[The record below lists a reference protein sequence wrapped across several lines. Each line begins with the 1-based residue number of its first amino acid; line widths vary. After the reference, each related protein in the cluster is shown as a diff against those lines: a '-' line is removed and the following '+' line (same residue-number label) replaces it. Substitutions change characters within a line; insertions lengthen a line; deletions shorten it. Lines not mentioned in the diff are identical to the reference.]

1 METVYTQNR
10 EVSWLRFNERVLD
23 EAKDPSV
30 MPFEKL
36 KFISIFTSN
45 LTEFFMVRIGSLTD
59 LSVLKKNYRDNKTEM
74 TAQEQIDTVLAMLP
88 ELYQKRDDLYAR
100 VTDELK
106 KNGIICKSFNELSD
120 EEKKYTETYFRDNL
134 MPLLSP
140 QIIDSSH
147 PFPFLEN
154 DKLYIF
160 LTLSNK
166 KKNLYALVPIRNDF
180 PLFIPLRTQKNFT
193 YILLSEILQ
202 AFAPELFYGLTVDHS
217 AVINVTRNF
226 DFTEG
231 SEIRDEFENY
241 KDYMKA
247 VIKRRTR
254 QQAVRLETSVPLKSA
269 AQKFLLSQLKLTEQ
283 SLFVSQAP
291 IKMNYIFELEKQLPS
306 AIKMRVCNEPF
317 ISYKVENDAKSK
329 IALIEKKDVMLF
341 YPYDDMKL
349 FLDLI
354 KEAANDDR
362 VFSIK
367 ITIYRLA
374 KNSKLVQYLANAS
387 ENGKDVTVIM
397 ELKARFDEEN
407 NINYSEILYN
417 AGCNIL
423 FGFEQYKIHSKI
435 CLIAYREKSK
445 VKYIT
450 QIGTGNYNENTSKLY
465 CDVSLIT
472 ANESIGLD
480 ANDFFKNIATGQIAG
495 NYLNLLQA
503 PHSLKQTVLALME
516 QERVKGEQGRVFFKI
531 NSLTDKDIIDKIVE
545 CSNAGVQV
553 TMIIRGICCL
563 LPNIK
568 GATEHVKIY
577 SIVGRFLE
585 HARIY
590 VFGEGSA
597 AKYFISSSDL
607 MTRNT
612 ERRIEIAVPIYDS
625 AVKQKIAD
633 YIAVQL
639 RDTVKGRVMQS
650 NGTLKQIAATDS
662 TNAVCSQ
669 SVYMN
674 MAIEKQGAKKTSK
687 VRNFFSFFFTKQ
699 NPQK

>member
-1 METVYTQNR
+1 METLYTQNR

-23 EAKDPSV
+23 EANDNSV
-30 MPFEKL
+30 MAFEKL

-59 LSVLKKNYRDNKTEM
+59 VSVLKKDYRDNKTEM
-74 TAQEQIDTVLAMLP
+74 TALEQIETVLSMLP
-88 ELYQKRDDLYAR
+88 KLYRKKDVLYAR

-106 KNGIICKSFNELSD
+106 SNGVVCKTFVELSD
-120 EEKKYTETYFRDNL
+120 DEKKLAEIYFHDNL

-160 LTLSNK
+160 LMLSNK
-166 KKNLYALVPIRNDF
+166 KKTSYALVPIRNDF
-180 PLFIPLRTQKNFT
+180 PKFIPLQSQKNFS
-193 YILLSEILQ
+193 YILVHEILQ
-202 AFAPELFYGLTVDHS
+202 AFAPELFYELTVEYS
-217 AVINVTRNF
+217 TIINVTRNF

-254 QQAVRLETSVPLKSA
+254 QQAVRLETSVPLKKNI
-269 AQKFLLSQLKLTEQ
+269 QKFLLSQLKLTEE

-291 IKMNYIFELEKQLPS
+291 IKMSYVFELEKQLPS
-306 AIKMRVCNEPF
+306 AIKTLVCNEPF
-317 ISYKVENDAKSK
+317 IANKVENNAKSK
-329 IALIEKKDVMLF
+329 IALIEKKDIMLF

-354 KEAANDDR
+354 KEAANDER

-435 CLIAYREKSK
+435 CLISYREKNK

-450 QIGTGNYNENTSKLY
+450 QIGTGNYNESTSKLY
-465 CDVSLIT
+465 CDLSLIT

-480 ANDFFKNIATGQIAG
+480 ANDFFKNIAIG
-495 NYLNLLQA
+495 NLHGSYLHLLQA
-503 PHSLKQTVLALME
+503 PHSLKQTVLELME
-516 QERVKGEQGRVFFKI
+516 QERAKGSKGHVVFKI

-545 CSNAGVQV
+545 CSNAGVKV
-553 TMIIRGICCL
+553 IMIIRGICCL

-568 GATEHVKIY
+568 GATENVQIH

-590 VFGEGSA
+590 IFGEGTT

-612 ERRIEIAVPIYDS
+612 ERRVEIAVPIYDD
-625 AVKQKIAD
+625 AIKQEIAD
-633 YIAVQL
+633 YISVQL
-639 RDTVKGRVMQS
+639 RDSVKGRIMQS
-650 NGTLKQIAATDS
+650 NGMLEKLSGNVEAIS
-662 TNAVCSQ
+662 SQ
-669 SVYMN
+669 DICMHEAS
-674 MAIEKQGAKKTSK
+674 EKGEMQKTRAMKKFLQSIFSK
-687 VRNFFSFFFTKQ
+687 R
-699 NPQK
+699 

>member
-1 METVYTQNR
+1 METLYTQNR

-23 EAKDPSV
+23 EANDNSV
-30 MPFEKL
+30 MAFEKL

-59 LSVLKKNYRDNKTEM
+59 VSVLKKDYRDNKTEM
-74 TAQEQIDTVLAMLP
+74 TALEQIETVLSMLP
-88 ELYQKRDDLYAR
+88 KLYRKKDVLYAR

-106 KNGIICKSFNELSD
+106 SNGVVCKTFVELSD
-120 EEKKYTETYFRDNL
+120 DEKKLAETYFHDNL

-160 LTLSNK
+160 LMLSNK
-166 KKNLYALVPIRNDF
+166 KKTSYALVPIRNDF
-180 PLFIPLRTQKNFT
+180 PKFIPLQSQKNFS
-193 YILLSEILQ
+193 YILVHEILQ
-202 AFAPELFYGLTVDHS
+202 AFAPELFYELTVEYS
-217 AVINVTRNF
+217 TIINVTRNF

-254 QQAVRLETSVPLKSA
+254 QQAVRLETSVPLKKNV
-269 AQKFLLSQLKLTEQ
+269 QKFLLSQLKLTEE

-291 IKMNYIFELEKQLPS
+291 IKMSYVFELEKQLPS
-306 AIKMRVCNEPF
+306 AIKTLVCNEPF
-317 ISYKVENDAKSK
+317 IANKVENNTKSK
-329 IALIEKKDVMLF
+329 IALIEKKDIMLF

-354 KEAANDDR
+354 KEAANDER

-435 CLIAYREKSK
+435 CLISYREKNK

-450 QIGTGNYNENTSKLY
+450 QIGTGNYNESTSKLY
-465 CDVSLIT
+465 CDLSLIT

-480 ANDFFKNIATGQIAG
+480 ANDFFKNIAIG
-495 NYLNLLQA
+495 NLHGSYLHLLQA
-503 PHSLKQTVLALME
+503 PHSLKQTVLELME
-516 QERVKGEQGRVFFKI
+516 QERAKGSKGRVVFKI

-545 CSNAGVQV
+545 CSNAGVKV
-553 TMIIRGICCL
+553 IMIIRGICCL

-568 GATEHVKIY
+568 GATENVQIH

-590 VFGEGSA
+590 IFGEGTT

-612 ERRIEIAVPIYDS
+612 ERRVEIAVPIYDD
-625 AVKQKIAD
+625 AIKQEIAD
-633 YIAVQL
+633 YISVQL
-639 RDTVKGRVMQS
+639 RDSVKGRIMQS
-650 NGTLKQIAATDS
+650 NGMLEKLSGNVEAISSQDICMHEASEKGEMQKTG
-662 TNAVCSQ
+662 AVKKFLQ
-669 SVYMN
+669 S
-674 MAIEKQGAKKTSK
+674 IFSK
-687 VRNFFSFFFTKQ
+687 R
-699 NPQK
+699 